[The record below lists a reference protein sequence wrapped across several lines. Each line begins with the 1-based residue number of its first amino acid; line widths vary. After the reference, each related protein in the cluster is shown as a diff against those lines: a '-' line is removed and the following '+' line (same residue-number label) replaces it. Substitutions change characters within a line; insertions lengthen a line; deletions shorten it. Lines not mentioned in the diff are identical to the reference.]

1 MEKTQKTEIQKT
13 EIKPRT
19 ITENKTTT
27 EDKIKEEQRVSLLKG
42 IFSSRTNP
50 TISDL
55 TFVASSDLNSGVMDR
70 IYSFALLQTPN
81 VRTKLAL
88 SLLENINITSQLA
101 DNMRNNENLD
111 PIVRKMAKEILEK
124 RRKHH

>member
-1 MEKTQKTEIQKT
+1 MENMEKTQKT

-19 ITENKTTT
+19 IIENKTTP

-42 IFSSRTNP
+42 IFSRRTNP

-101 DNMRNNENLD
+101 DNMRNNEDLD